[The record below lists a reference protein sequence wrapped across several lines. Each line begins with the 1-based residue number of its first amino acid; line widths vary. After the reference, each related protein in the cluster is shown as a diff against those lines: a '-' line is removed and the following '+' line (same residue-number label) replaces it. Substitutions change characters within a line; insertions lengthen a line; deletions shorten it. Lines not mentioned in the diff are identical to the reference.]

1 MRKLTTAIGIILLFA
16 FSAAAQQGP
25 AEEDKVCISQDAAQE
40 CAKCVTERKG
50 LRELAD
56 TLKAARENDAKIIRD
71 LELRLAVEVQKAAG
85 LQAEVTRQQA
95 LIQFLLTNGRKKIR
109 IGLIN
114 F

>member
-1 MRKLTTAIGIILLFA
+1 MKTIYMLIVLALLAVPAIA
-16 FSAAAQQGP
+16 QQQGP
-25 AEEDKVCISQDAAQE
+25 EDDTVCISQDAAQQ
-40 CAKCVTERKG
+40 CASCAAERKG

-56 TLKAARENDAKIIRD
+56 TLKTARDNDTRIIRD
-71 LELRLAVEVQKAAG
+71 LELRLAVEVQKAAD
-85 LQAEVTRQQA
+85 LQAEVVRQQA